1 MNNTATGIKDI
12 RIYQATSKLSR
23 PIADSTHDISKI
35 AFYILEVETAG
46 GVVGQGYLLSFHY
59 SPNAIQ
65 GALKDLKEFV
75 LARDYQIYETV
86 QVQKDYEIE
95 SEYFGMVGLQRWAL
109 AALNVAMW
117 DAWSRQ
123 NGQPVYRLFGCHR

>member
-46 GVVGQGYLLSFHY
+46 GRCGPGLSAQL
-59 SPNAIQ
+59 S
-65 GALKDLKEFV
+65 L
-75 LARDYQIYETV
+75 
-86 QVQKDYEIE
+86 
-95 SEYFGMVGLQRWAL
+95 
-109 AALNVAMW
+109 
-117 DAWSRQ
+117 
-123 NGQPVYRLFGCHR
+123 